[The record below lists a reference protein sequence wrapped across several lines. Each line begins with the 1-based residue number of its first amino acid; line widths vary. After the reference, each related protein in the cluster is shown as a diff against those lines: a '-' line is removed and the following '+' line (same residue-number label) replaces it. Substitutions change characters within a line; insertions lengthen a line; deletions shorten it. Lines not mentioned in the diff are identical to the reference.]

1 MTERRLKRSVIYAVY
16 ALGIISLI
24 GTIYLIEG
32 AISNNN
38 FKNED
43 EFEYVSKT
51 IFDTTVPVVSEII
64 ELTRPYKDSDI
75 TILRSYYD
83 YKADAPSQEK
93 SLIYY
98 EGTYLQSSGVSY
110 GRNDVFEVVS
120 IKDGT
125 VTEVKEDELLGK
137 IIQIRHNDDTVSIYQ
152 SLGDVVVE
160 KDEIVTRGQTIAKSG
175 TSNVEKDLGNHV
187 HFELI
192 VSGNTV
198 NPEEYFSKNI
208 QS

>member
-1 MTERRLKRSVIYAVY
+1 MTEIKRSVIYAVY
-16 ALGIISLI
+16 ALGVVSLI

-32 AISNNN
+32 AMS
-38 FKNED
+38 KNRFDDNE
-43 EFEYVSKT
+43 EYNYVSKT
-51 IFDTTVPVVSEII
+51 IFDNTVPVVGEVSQV
-64 ELTRPYKDSDI
+64 TRPYKEDDI
-75 TILRSYYD
+75 TILRNYYD
-83 YKADAPSQEK
+83 YKADRASQEK

-110 GRNDVFEVVS
+110 GKQDVFEVVS

-125 VTEVKEDELLGK
+125 VIEVKEDELLGT
-137 IIQIRHNDDTVSIYQ
+137 IVQIKHNDDTVSIYQ
-152 SLGDVVVE
+152 SVSEVAVE
-160 KDEIVTRGQTIAKSG
+160 KDEIVTKGQTIAKSG

-198 NPEEYFSKNI
+198 SPEEYFVTNI
-208 QS
+208 KS

>member
-1 MTERRLKRSVIYAVY
+1 MTERRLKRSVVYTIY

-32 AISNNN
+32 AMSSTSFDDNDFNS
-38 FKNED
+38 
-43 EFEYVSKT
+43 YVSKT
-51 IFDTTVPVVSEII
+51 IFDNTVPVVNELVT
-64 ELTRPYKDSDI
+64 LTRPYKDSDI
-75 TILRSYYD
+75 QILRSYYD
-83 YKADAPSQEK
+83 YKADASAQEK

-110 GRNDVFEVVS
+110 GRDEIFEVVS

-125 VTEVKEDELLGK
+125 VVEVKEDELLGK
-137 IIQIRHNDDTVSIYQ
+137 IVQIKHNDGTVSIYQ
-152 SLGDVVVE
+152 GLSEVAVE
-160 KDEIVTRGQTIAKSG
+160 KDEMVVTGQTIAKSG

-198 NPEEYFSKNI
+198 NPEEYFLQNIKN
-208 QS
+208 

>member
-32 AISNNN
+32 AMSSSN
-38 FKNED
+38 FVSDD

-51 IFDTTVPVVSEII
+51 IFDTTVPVVGEVK

-75 TILRSYYD
+75 TILRTYYD
-83 YKADAPSQEK
+83 YKADSTSQEN

-110 GRNDVFEVVS
+110 GKNDIFEVVS

-125 VTEVKEDELLGK
+125 VVEVTEDELLGN
-137 IIQIRHNDDTVSIYQ
+137 IVQIKHNDDTVSIYQ
-152 SLGDVVVE
+152 SLSEVVVE

-198 NPEEYFSKNI
+198 NPEEYFSQNL

>member
-32 AISNNN
+32 AMSNNS
-38 FKNED
+38 FKDD
-43 EFEYVSKT
+43 EEYDYVSKT
-51 IFDTTVPVVSEII
+51 VFDTTVPVVNEVK
-64 ELTRPYKDSDI
+64 ELTRPYKDQDI

-83 YKADAPSQEK
+83 YKADSASQEK

-110 GRNDVFEVVS
+110 GRNDIFEVVS

-125 VTEVKEDELLGK
+125 VTEVKEDELLGN
-137 IIQIRHNDDTVSIYQ
+137 IVQIKHNDDTVSIYQ
-152 SLGDVVVE
+152 GLSEVVVE

>member
-1 MTERRLKRSVIYAVY
+1 MTERRIKRSVIYAVY
-16 ALGIISLI
+16 ALGVVSLI

-32 AISNNN
+32 AMSKTR
-38 FKNED
+38 FD
-43 EFEYVSKT
+43 ESGEYNYVSKT
-51 IFDTTVPVVSEII
+51 IFDNAIPVVGEVSQV
-64 ELTRPYKDSDI
+64 TRPYKDTDI
-75 TILRSYYD
+75 AILRSYYD
-83 YKADAPSQEK
+83 YKADATSQEK

-110 GRNDVFEVVS
+110 GKEDVFEIVS

-125 VTEVKEDELLGK
+125 VTEVKEDELLGT
-137 IIQIRHNDDTVSIYQ
+137 IIQIKHNDDTVSIYQ
-152 SLGDVVVE
+152 SVSEVAVE
-160 KDEIVTRGQTIAKSG
+160 KDEIVTKGQTIAKSG

-198 NPEEYFSKNI
+198 NPEEYFSTNI